1 MLVVLGG
8 LFVGGC
14 EALEPD
20 WSSHVAASPTVT
32 CSAIC
37 EAEGQVCMR
46 NQCAGNT
53 LAVDEDLDGI
63 DDAYVPAD
71 CNEDVFE
78 VVAATDYVA
87 CCCTSADAQ

>member
-1 MLVVLGG
+1 
-8 LFVGGC
+8 
-14 EALEPD
+14 
-20 WSSHVAASPTVT
+20 
-32 CSAIC
+32 
-37 EAEGQVCMR
+37 MR